1 MTLQTRQFLEL
12 PDITALRFDC
22 VHCHAT
28 VSVPLSGRVDASR
41 FRQCPMC
48 RQPWLATMEGAS
60 MEVALTNLVDAL
72 KRMSELIYGEVKFP
86 SGCTLQ
92 LEIKQGA
99 SALWPHLPE
108 K

>member
-1 MTLQTRQFLEL
+1 
-12 PDITALRFDC
+12 
-22 VHCHAT
+22 
-28 VSVPLSGRVDASR
+28 
-41 FRQCPMC
+41 
-48 RQPWLATMEGAS
+48 MEGAS